1 MKGVAPSRLTFGVS
15 CHQNGASSIPDCW
28 HPARLLS
35 GLDPLLGSGRTAS
48 ESNRLIASLHD
59 VTVVREAIECAHTG
73 RLPLGLAPRPDK
85 VGHRRLAAHVA
96 LALNPST
103 ERFGRVPLMLG
114 APPVK
119 RGRTHAKLTAN
130 VRNLDSG
137 IGSLEHLHDLA
148 VTETGLRHVEPL
160 TLEKILLLTTP
171 I

>member
-1 MKGVAPSRLTFGVS
+1 MKDVAQSRLTFGVS

-35 GLDPLLGSGRTAS
+35 GLDPLLGSGRTAT

-85 VGHRRLAAHVA
+85 VGHRRLAAYVA

-103 ERFGRVPLMLG
+103 ER
-114 APPVK
+114 
-119 RGRTHAKLTAN
+119 RGVL
-130 VRNLDSG
+130 S
-137 IGSLEHLHDLA
+137 
-148 VTETGLRHVEPL
+148 
-160 TLEKILLLTTP
+160 
-171 I
+171 